1 MKKLLKKLW
10 DKLIKWYLEDDTT
23 TCSSDQ
29 NVTETIPEK
38 IVVTIPVS
46 DMKPEA
52 RKKFINKA
60 KKEMKK
66 PGKKTDKKKTSK
78 KKEKK

>member
-10 DKLIKWYLEDDTT
+10 DKFIKWYMEDDTT
-23 TCSSDQ
+23 TCPSVTK
-29 NVTETIPEK
+29 VTETIKEP

-52 RKKFINKA
+52 KKKFVNKA

-66 PGKKTDKKKTSK
+66 TGKKTDKKKTNK